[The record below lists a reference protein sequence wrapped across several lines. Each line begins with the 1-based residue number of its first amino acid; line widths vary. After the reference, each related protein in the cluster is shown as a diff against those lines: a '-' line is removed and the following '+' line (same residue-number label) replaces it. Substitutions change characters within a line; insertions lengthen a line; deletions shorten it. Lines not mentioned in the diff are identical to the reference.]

1 MNLGLKTIEAV
12 QFAALSVF
20 SESLVK
26 ARQRIE
32 TMNAQLRDP
41 AINSATK
48 AALHNNLRGSIQ
60 AYDSFRMRQAK
71 KKQEVL
77 QSLFTKYPDL
87 DQDEIERCLDEAVN
101 EYELIEKQSMLSP

>member
-1 MNLGLKTIEAV
+1 MNLDLKTREAI
-12 QFAALSVF
+12 QFAAVSVF

-41 AINSATK
+41 ATDSATK
-48 AALHNNLRGSIQ
+48 ATLHNNLRGSIQ

-71 KKQEVL
+71 KRQEVL
-77 QSLFTKYPDL
+77 QSLFIKYADL
-87 DQDEIERCLDEAVN
+87 DEGEIERCLDAAVN
-101 EYELIEKQSMLSP
+101 EYELKERNSKPSP

>member
-1 MNLGLKTIEAV
+1 MDLKTKEDV

-20 SESLVK
+20 SENLVK

-41 AINSATK
+41 ATDTITK
-48 AALHNNLRGSIQ
+48 ALLHNNLRGSIQ

-71 KKQEVL
+71 KRQEVL
-77 QSLFTKYPDL
+77 QSLYTKYVDL
-87 DQDEIERCLDEAVN
+87 DQGEIERFLDAAVN
-101 EYELIEKQSMLSP
+101 EYELIERNSKPSP

>member
-1 MNLGLKTIEAV
+1 MNLDLKTREAI
-12 QFAALSVF
+12 QFAAVSVF

-41 AINSATK
+41 ATDSATK
-48 AALHNNLRGSIQ
+48 ATLHNNLRGSIQ

-71 KKQEVL
+71 KRQEVL
-77 QSLFTKYPDL
+77 QSLFTKHPDF
-87 DQDEIERCLDEAVN
+87 DQGEIERFLDAAVN
-101 EYELIEKQSMLSP
+101 EYELTEKNSMLSP

>member
-1 MNLGLKTIEAV
+1 MDLKTKEDV

-20 SESLVK
+20 SENLVK

-32 TMNAQLRDP
+32 TMHAQLRDP
-41 AINSATK
+41 ATDSATK

-71 KKQEVL
+71 KRQEVL
-77 QSLFTKYPDL
+77 QSLYTKYPDL
-87 DQDEIERCLDEAVN
+87 DQGEIERFLDAAVN
-101 EYELIEKQSMLSP
+101 EYELIERNSKPSP